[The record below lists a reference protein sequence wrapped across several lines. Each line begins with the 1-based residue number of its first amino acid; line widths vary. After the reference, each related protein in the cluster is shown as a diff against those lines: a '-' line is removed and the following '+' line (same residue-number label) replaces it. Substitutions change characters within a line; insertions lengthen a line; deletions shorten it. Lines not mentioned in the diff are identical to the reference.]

1 MINDDDKFIY
11 IYIQKKKKK
20 YNTVKFICQS
30 IYSKIKQN
38 TKKCV
43 FLIFFQVDSFSF
55 GCK

>member
-11 IYIQKKKKK
+11 IYIQKKK
-20 YNTVKFICQS
+20 NIIQSSQS

-43 FLIFFQVDSFSF
+43 FLILFQVDSFSF

>member
-11 IYIQKKKKK
+11 IYIQKKKK